1 MGSISLLAILLAG
14 WSIDVIF
21 LSTWTS
27 VDPLTTKVI
36 ISKTVNIVLFLA
48 WVIMG
53 SVHTCIVE
61 TNINEEEAL
70 FYLPGSLYSTI
81 LEFLSCII
89 IWFLLL
95 FSLICCF
102 WEQSKV
108 KNIYR
113 SPLALKYLCWLTE
126 THIWTFVTR
135 RNCIKFERQ
144 KRHKWCS
151 WVFPWCSYQFDISC
165 DLVLYRPTTKCNLF
179 LNTIKTQSVR
189 NGNIITCLSPNRL

>member
-1 MGSISLLAILLAG
+1 MRCA
-14 WSIDVIF
+14 
-21 LSTWTS
+21 
-27 VDPLTTKVI
+27 
-36 ISKTVNIVLFLA
+36 
-48 WVIMG
+48 
-53 SVHTCIVE
+53 
-61 TNINEEEAL
+61 
-70 FYLPGSLYSTI
+70 I
-81 LEFLSCII
+81 LEFLLCTI

-95 FSLICCF
+95 FSLIFCF

-179 LNTIKTQSVR
+179 LNTIKTQSVEMVTSLR
-189 NGNIITCLSPNRL
+189 VCPPMDYKTVPIKNRVSFSLLNKLW